1 MPKKQAVQIE
11 ADEAA
16 QVELKKLLARHSTPQ
31 QIALR
36 GRIIQRA
43 ILGQTNAEIALQE
56 NVHVDIVR
64 KWRLRWH
71 GLQASSLSELSV
83 EERLSDAPRAGRK
96 ATFTPE
102 QVCKI
107 TALACEKPSEQAG
120 RPISQW
126 SNREIAAEVTRRGIV
141 ESISAR
147 HAARLLK
154 MGGSKTSS
162 DLLLTNPRPPRR
174 F

>member
-11 ADEAA
+11 VNEKA
-16 QVELKKLLARHSTPQ
+16 QLELKKLIARHSTPQ

-36 GRIIQRA
+36 ARIIQRA
-43 ILGQTNAEIALQE
+43 AQGQTNADIARAE

-71 GLQASSLSELSV
+71 GLQVVSLEELSV
-83 EERLSDAPRAGRK
+83 EERLSDAPRPGRH
-96 ATFTPE
+96 ATFSAE
-102 QVCKI
+102 QVCRI
-107 TALACEKPSEQAG
+107 TALACEKPNAQSG

-126 SNREIAAEVTRRGIV
+126 SNREIAAEVKRRGIV
-141 ESISAR
+141 ESISPR

-154 MGGSKTSS
+154 RG
-162 DLLLTNPRPPRR
+162 
-174 F
+174 

>member
-11 ADEAA
+11 ADEAT
-16 QVELKKLLARHSTPQ
+16 QLELKKLIARHSTPQ

-36 GRIIQRA
+36 ARIIQRA
-43 ILGQTNAEIALQE
+43 AQGQTNAEIARAE

-71 GLQASSLSELSV
+71 GLQAASLEELSV
-83 EERLSDAPRAGRK
+83 QERLSDAPRPGRH

-102 QVCKI
+102 QVCRM
-107 TALACEKPSEQAG
+107 TALACEKPSEQSR

-126 SNREIAAEVTRRGIV
+126 SNREIAAEIKRRGIV

-154 MGGSKTSS
+154 RS
-162 DLLLTNPRPPRR
+162 
-174 F
+174 

>member
-1 MPKKQAVQIE
+1 MPRKQAVQIE
-11 ADEAA
+11 VNGAA
-16 QVELKKLLARHSTPQ
+16 QLELKKLIGRHSTPQ

-36 GRIIQRA
+36 ARIIQRA
-43 ILGQTNAEIALQE
+43 AQGQTNAEIARAE

-71 GLQASSLSELSV
+71 GLQAVSLEELSV
-83 EERLSDAPRAGRK
+83 QERLSDAPRPGRK
-96 ATFTPE
+96 ATFSAE
-102 QVCKI
+102 QVCRI
-107 TALACEKPSEQAG
+107 TALACEKPSEQSG

-126 SNREIAAEVTRRGIV
+126 SNREIAAEVKRRGIV

-154 MGGSKTSS
+154 RS
-162 DLLLTNPRPPRR
+162 
-174 F
+174 

>member
-11 ADEAA
+11 VNEAA
-16 QVELKKLLARHSTPQ
+16 QLELKKLITRHSTPQ

-36 GRIIQRA
+36 GRIIQKA
-43 ILGQTNAEIALQE
+43 ALGQTNAEIARAE
-56 NVHVDIVR
+56 NVHVDLVR
-64 KWRLRWH
+64 KWRLRWY
-71 GLQASSLSELSV
+71 GLQALSLDELSLA
-83 EERLSDAPRAGRK
+83 ERLSDAPRAGRK

-107 TALACEKPSEQAG
+107 TALACEKPNEQSQ

-126 SNREIAAEVTRRGIV
+126 SNREIAAEVERRGIV

-154 MGGSKTSS
+154 RG
-162 DLLLTNPRPPRR
+162 
-174 F
+174 

>member
-11 ADEAA
+11 VNEAA
-16 QVELKKLLARHSTPQ
+16 QLELKTLIARHSTPQ

-43 ILGQTNAEIALQE
+43 GQGQTNAEIARSE

-71 GLQASSLSELSV
+71 GLQASSLDELSV
-83 EERLSDAPRAGRK
+83 QERLSDAPRPGRK

-102 QVCKI
+102 QVCRM
-107 TALACEKPSEQAG
+107 TALACEKPAERSG

-126 SNREIAAEVTRRGIV
+126 SNREIAAEMTRRGIV

-154 MGGSKTSS
+154 RS
-162 DLLLTNPRPPRR
+162 
-174 F
+174 

>member
-1 MPKKQAVQIE
+1 VN
-11 ADEAA
+11 EAA
-16 QVELKKLLARHSTPQ
+16 QLELKKLLARHSTPQ

-43 ILGQTNAEIALQE
+43 AQGQTNAEIARLE

-71 GLQASSLSELSV
+71 GLQALSLEELSV
-83 EERLSDAPRAGRK
+83 QERLSDAPRAGRK
-96 ATFTPE
+96 ATYTPE

-107 TALACEKPSEQAG
+107 TALACEKPNEQSG

-126 SNREIAAEVTRRGIV
+126 SNREIAAEVKRRAIV
-141 ESISAR
+141 ESISPR

-154 MGGSKTSS
+154 RG
-162 DLLLTNPRPPRR
+162 
-174 F
+174 